1 MHNGDPTQTDTET
14 LIKAMRHLAENIY
27 SEDGTA
33 NAAIAEAADRL
44 VELQRG
50 NEELRSRVTE
60 LAIECHVQMNK
71 VMALETDN
79 RRLHMVI
86 EDLQCGN

>member
-1 MHNGDPTQTDTET
+1 MMRIRRLNVRNNDPTQVDTET
-14 LIKAMRHLAENIY
+14 LIKAMRHLADNIY

-44 VELQRG
+44 FELQAKCVR
-50 NEELRSRVTE
+50 
-60 LAIECHVQMNK
+60 
-71 VMALETDN
+71 LEADN

>member
-1 MHNGDPTQTDTET
+1 MHNNDPTQTDTET

-27 SEDGTA
+27 SEDGVA

-44 VELQRG
+44 RELDM
-50 NEELRSRVTE
+50 L
-60 LAIECHVQMNK
+60 NK
-71 VMALETDN
+71 TITMALSQSRDRGLLLELDN

-86 EDLQCGN
+86 EDLQCRD